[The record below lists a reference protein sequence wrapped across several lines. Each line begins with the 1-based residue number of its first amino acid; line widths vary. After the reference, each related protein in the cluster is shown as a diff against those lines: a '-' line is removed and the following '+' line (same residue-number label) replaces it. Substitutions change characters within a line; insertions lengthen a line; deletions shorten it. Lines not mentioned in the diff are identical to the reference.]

1 MAENPENSGLR
12 LDKNISF
19 ESGSNEIDTTS
30 KSVW

>member
-19 ESGSNEIDTTS
+19 ESGSNEIATTS
-30 KSVW
+30 KSIW